1 MELFTIV
8 ALYLIAGAVIMM
20 IIQPHL
26 DSKYHTMFYSIAG
39 IIISPVCI
47 MYGFIEGIIKTFRK
61 GGKDNDQT

>member
-1 MELFTIV
+1 MELLYIIS
-8 ALYLIAGAVIMM
+8 AYLIAGAIIMM

-47 MYGFIEGIIKTFRK
+47 TVGFIEGIIKTLRK
-61 GGKDNDQT
+61 GGNKK